1 VASGWYTLLN
11 EEARSPIYGNAE
23 NIQKELTNAAFRV
36 HYSIVYPDLATLRKL
51 YSSYINTA
59 LNEKNETVI
68 ILPFFETTDNVRR
81 ILEQSEFD
89 IDVTKHERQ
98 GSLIIIDSLKG
109 YFGSPGVM
117 SLINQG
123 LEHART
129 LEKNGLTA
137 LGDMESFFHTHKE
150 DNSLIEHEL
159 SLPSEFDQVTYKVH
173 K

>member
-1 VASGWYTLLN
+1 LSQIGECL
-11 EEARSPIYGNAE
+11 
-23 NIQKELTNAAFRV
+23 RV

-98 GSLIIIDSLKG
+98 GSLIIIDSLKS